1 MQDLRGL
8 GGLFFRED
16 TLLAKQGVLGSVGP
30 HRFGMRHAMAIASF
44 VASEGAS
51 AGHGL
56 YRLWDAVVPG
66 QSVRKS

>member
-1 MQDLRGL
+1 MLPPTSQGHAPCVA
-8 GGLFFRED
+8 GSFR
-16 TLLAKQGVLGSVGP
+16 VGWTS
-30 HRFGMRHAMAIASF
+30 RFGMRHAMAIASF